1 MPQLYVCDYYFYFF
15 LNRQGDDYSISC
27 PVCRDDL
34 VLPEKGPIDLP
45 NAFHINSLLE
55 LREKLTTTKQEAT
68 SLMACPKHND
78 PLRVYCETCHE
89 VICRDCTIAKE
100 HSTHD
105 FHLISECYPKHRQQ
119 IQDGLDQ
126 LEHKVSSM
134 DTALAHLAA
143 SEEEILEQ
151 GQQIKDELNAHA
163 EHVIDQVERSR
174 IQLSQQVDAIVQ
186 QKTRLLAAQKQEA
199 EKVRNK
205 LKSCHEMIGI
215 KLDEWNEY
223 HVLAKKSTLIDEMGI
238 ISAPVNPE
246 VFQPLEKAD
255 FNFTKNKVEIGSIYS
270 TTFGKATLETSP
282 CVLNQQSVVYVCI
295 QSQDGTPLSLPPSLV
310 SSSLNSPGVKHAVK
324 CDITQVDN
332 GKYSIKFTPSTR
344 ADQLAVQ
351 IGGIDITDSPFVIP
365 VPETIKGKVA
375 KAFKT
380 LRNFL

>member
-1 MPQLYVCDYYFYFF
+1 M
-15 LNRQGDDYSISC
+15 
-27 PVCRDDL
+27 CRDDL
-34 VLPEKGPIDLP
+34 MLPGKGPIDLP

-55 LREKLTTTKQEAT
+55 LREKLTTTKQETT

-78 PLRVYCETCHE
+78 TLRVYCETCRQ
-89 VICRDCTIAKE
+89 VICRDCTITKE

-126 LEHKVSSM
+126 LEHRVNSM

-143 SEEEILEQ
+143 SEDEILQQ

-163 EHVIDQVERSR
+163 EQVIDQVERSR

-186 QKTRLLAAQKQEA
+186 QKTRLLAAQKLEA

-205 LKSCHEMIGI
+205 LKSCHEMIGK

-223 HVLAKKSTLIDEMGI
+223 HILAKKSTLIDEMGV
-238 ISAPVNPE
+238 ISAPVDPD

-255 FNFTKNKVEIGSIYS
+255 LNFTKNKVEIGSIYS
-270 TTFGKATLETSP
+270 TTFGKATLETSSP
-282 CVLNQQSVVYVCI
+282 CVLNQQSVVYLCI
-295 QSQDGTPLSLPPSLV
+295 QSQDGMPLSLPPSLI
-310 SSSLNSPGVKHAVK
+310 SSSLSSPAIKHAVK
-324 CDITQVDN
+324 CDITQVDD
-332 GKYSIKFTPSTR
+332 GKYSITFTPSTR

-351 IGGIDITDSPFVIP
+351 VGGIDIPDSPLVIP
-365 VPETIKGKVA
+365 VPDTIRGKVV

-380 LRNFL
+380 LKNFL